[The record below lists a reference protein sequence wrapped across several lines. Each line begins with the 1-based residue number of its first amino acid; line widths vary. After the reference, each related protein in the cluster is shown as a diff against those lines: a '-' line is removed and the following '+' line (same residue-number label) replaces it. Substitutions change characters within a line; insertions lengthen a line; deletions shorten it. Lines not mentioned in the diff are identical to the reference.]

1 MFNAPMTNADRASR
15 AEAALLAYIGG
26 GPASANSLETWLGDL
41 LCDLRH
47 LADGVG
53 VEFNPDAGAMNYQA
67 EIDADEPGEF
77 LPAVAWTVDPAP
89 APPNPNRA
97 PEGRAAKAL
106 SWVARYNAE
115 LDAQI
120 ISPNGS
126 DFVDLAEGVTAILE
140 TGAVPAIKVSPAGR

>member
-15 AEAALLAYIGG
+15 AETALLAYIGG
-26 GPASANSLETWLGDL
+26 EPDTNSLQTWLGDL

-47 LADGVG
+47 LADAVG
-53 VEFNPDAGAMNYQA
+53 VRFNPDAGAMNYQA

-77 LPAVAWTVDPAP
+77 LPALTWTVDPAP
-89 APPNPNRA
+89 APRSPARA

-120 ISPNGS
+120 ISPNGD
-126 DFVDLAEGVTAILE
+126 DFNALAQGVTTILE
-140 TGAVPAIKVSPAGR
+140 TGAVPAVNVSPAGR